1 MLKLGDK
8 VRFVNEK
15 MEGVITS
22 LKGKNL
28 VGVTVDSDF
37 EIPVL
42 ISELL
47 KIDFNSH
54 TENSE
59 QEIIKKPER
68 ISNSNP
74 LGIFMAFE
82 RFAESKLQLHFH
94 NNFTDEVVLVMYQKE
109 AGVFK
114 QVQKISL
121 ERDETK
127 SIQEYDL
134 NHFEQWNPIQL
145 HILCIEHTSIR
156 LIEPISFSL
165 TFQPKAFHQTWRH
178 CFFLNKQAYVIRV
191 DEKLELLN
199 LDKLKEKD
207 FSEKQSVQP
216 IDLKAR
222 PANIIDLHYEALLAA
237 GYGSSMDITG
247 LQMEVFTKTLESA
260 FVHKMNQIVY
270 IHGVGNMYLK
280 NKIRTFLSKQT
291 DSVKSFEDAD
301 MIKYGG
307 GATMV
312 FLK

>member
-15 MEGVITS
+15 MEGIITS

-47 KIDFNSH
+47 KIDFDNNS
-54 TENSE
+54 ENSE
-59 QEIIKKPER
+59 QEITKKPER
-68 ISNSNP
+68 VSNNNP

-94 NNFTDEVVLVMYQKE
+94 NNFTDEVVMVIYQKE

-114 QVQKISL
+114 RVQKIVL

-127 SIQEYDL
+127 SMNEYDL
-134 NHFEQWNPIQL
+134 NHFEQWNPMHI
-145 HILCIEHTSIR
+145 HILCIENTCTR
-156 LIEPISFSL
+156 LIEPISFSI

-178 CFFLNKQAYVIRV
+178 CFFLNKQAYVIRI
-191 DEKLELLN
+191 DEKLEPLN
-199 LDKLKEKD
+199 LNKLKEKD

-222 PANIIDLHYEALLAA
+222 PANIIDLHYEALVAA
-237 GYGSSMDITG
+237 GYGSGVDITG
-247 LQMEVFTKTLESA
+247 LQMEVFTQTLESA
-260 FVHKMNQIVY
+260 FVHKMNEIVY

-291 DSVKSFEDAD
+291 DIVKGFEDAD
-301 MIKYGG
+301 IIKYGG